1 MQDSK
6 YTVIIIDD
14 DTLCVENIR
23 RSIIDFPEMEI
34 IGTAQT
40 PNVGKKMILEQR
52 PDLLFLDV
60 EMPEQTGFELL
71 SELSDRITWSM
82 QVVFYTAHQK
92 YLLDAL
98 RATAFDFLGK
108 PYKDDDFRLIMNR
121 FFSQAAKENVQV
133 AFRETISHL
142 HPTNCAFLIPTI
154 TGYQMLRIEQI
165 GYFEY
170 QKLKKQWIVVLS
182 DQSRLQLKRNT
193 TADNIL
199 SYSVRFTQ
207 ISQHHIINFDYLCS
221 IEHKNCHLL
230 PPFEQVKSLDI
241 SRSFLKMLQ
250 DKFATM

>member
-1 MQDSK
+1 MNPLN
-6 YTVIIIDD
+6 YTVAIIDD
-14 DTLCVENIR
+14 EAFCAENIIN
-23 RSIIDFPEMEI
+23 SLSEFSEFCVVGVE
-34 IGTAQT
+34 QT
-40 PNVGKKMILEQR
+40 SGSGKKMILEQR

-71 SELSDRITWSM
+71 SDLRDRITWPM

-92 YLLDAL
+92 YMLDAL
-98 RATAFDFLGK
+98 RATAFDFLRK
-108 PYKDDDFRLIMNR
+108 PYNDDDFRLIMNR
-121 FFSQAAKENVQV
+121 FFKEAAKESAQAVFQN
-133 AFRETISHL
+133 AISHL

-170 QKLKKQWIVVLS
+170 LKLKKQWIVVLS
-182 DQSRLQLKRNT
+182 DQNRLQLKRNT
-193 TADNIL
+193 SADNIL
-199 SYSVRFTQ
+199 NYSAKFTQ

-221 IEHKNCHLL
+221 IEHKNCRLL

-250 DKFATM
+250 DKFAMI